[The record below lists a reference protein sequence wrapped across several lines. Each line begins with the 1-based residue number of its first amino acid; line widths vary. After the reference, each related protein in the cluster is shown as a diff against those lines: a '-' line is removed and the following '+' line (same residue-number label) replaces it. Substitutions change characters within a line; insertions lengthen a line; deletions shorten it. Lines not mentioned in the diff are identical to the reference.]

1 MTFLV
6 LFLCIYYNF
15 IIYRFCTIS
24 MQTECMWK
32 CFGDEFLF
40 ITLVMNITSPGRLC
54 VELFF
59 KRDLYFLHEL

>member
-1 MTFLV
+1 MN
-6 LFLCIYYNF
+6 IF
-15 IIYRFCTIS
+15 ITS
-24 MQTECMWK
+24 DTLKTTEYMWK

-59 KRDLYFLHEL
+59 KRVPYTFYMNCNWAISLPCES

>member
-1 MTFLV
+1 MN
-6 LFLCIYYNF
+6 IF
-15 IIYRFCTIS
+15 ITS
-24 MQTECMWK
+24 DTLKTTECMWK

-59 KRDLYFLHEL
+59 KRVPLYFLHEL